1 MAKREREKAAKIA
14 ENRDKRP
21 VAYAKHIRI
30 SPSKVR
36 LVADLVR
43 GKSYDEAV
51 AVLENTPNGSAI
63 AILKLIKSAAAN
75 AENNLSMNRDDLF
88 VAEIFTG
95 PGPTLKRINIRARG
109 RVDRIGKRTSHITV
123 RLDSK
128 DDPIGAPKAEKP
140 SAKEASKPIGKSV
153 AEKKPVAKATPKTA
167 VKTATKAAAKPAAK
181 ATAAKP
187 VKKVEKPAEKAAPKT
202 STSKP
207 VAKPATKTA
216 SAEKSAAKT
225 AVKTE
230 KPAAKTAAKTAS
242 GKAPAKKK

>member
-51 AVLENTPNGSAI
+51 AVLENTPNGSAM

-140 SAKEASKPIGKSV
+140 AKAEKTVKDK
-153 AEKKPVAKATPKTA
+153 AEKKPATKAAAKTATKTATKPVAKTSAKPMANTTA
-167 VKTATKAAAKPAAK
+167 KPVVKTAPKAAAKPAAK
-181 ATAAKP
+181 PTTKTAAAKPAVKTAAKP
-187 VKKVEKPAEKAAPKT
+187 VAKV
-202 STSKP
+202 
-207 VAKPATKTA
+207 AT
-216 SAEKSAAKT
+216 
-225 AVKTE
+225 
-230 KPAAKTAAKTAS
+230 KTAAKTAS
-242 GKAPAKKK
+242 GGTPAKKK